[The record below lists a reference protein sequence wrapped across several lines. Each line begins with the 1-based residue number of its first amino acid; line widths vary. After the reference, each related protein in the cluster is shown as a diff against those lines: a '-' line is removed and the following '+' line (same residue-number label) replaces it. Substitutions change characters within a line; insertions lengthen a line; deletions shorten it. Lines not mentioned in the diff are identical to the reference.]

1 MVKAIIAA
9 SFAAAILVGVANAE
23 SFEDMCVR
31 VSGEWGTGGDVAGQC
46 SCLAEQAAGNAQL
59 EAEIRALGEAH
70 SSDAEAYEAG
80 GDDVKAAFDHCSVDA

>member
-1 MVKAIIAA
+1 MMKAIIAA

-46 SCLAEQAAGNAQL
+46 SCLAEQAADNSQL

-80 GDDVKAAFDHCSVDA
+80 GEDVKAAFDHCSVDA